1 MILPRERK
9 ARSIDIATWPDC
21 ARSGH
26 DRPLLHLTD
35 REFVLRSGYSI
46 AKIAIFGYGRD
57 AGDAGI
63 DYMDYPQIT
72 RWDECVLLTPDLQPH
87 KALGQFAAY
96 PA

>member
-1 MILPRERK
+1 MIPPRERK
-9 ARSIDIATWPDC
+9 TRSIGIATWPDR

-26 DRPLLHLTD
+26 DRPNRHLTD

-46 AKIAIFGYGRD
+46 AEIANFGYRHA

-72 RWDECVLLTPDLQPH
+72 RWDECALLTPDLQPH